1 MTDEH
6 TTPTPGAALEI
17 PIRDDVI
24 RLGQLLKLAGVVD
37 SGTDARDLLDDGAV
51 RVDGQPEARR
61 GRQLGRGALVEID
74 LPTGR
79 QTLTVV

>member
-6 TTPTPGAALEI
+6 TTTTPGAALEI